1 MIISIIEQA
10 LIALPLVMGAY
21 LILSLLKLP
30 DFSIESAYLFGAVGA
45 FLTKDLPIPFIFLSA
60 MGGGIVVGMTVSFLN
75 QFLGLP
81 FLLAAIVTNGLF
93 HGLTQYL
100 LGTSVIS
107 FHLAF
112 PLHELIM
119 LLSIGLLFISTIF
132 LGLRSQLGY
141 SLAIYGNNPLFFA
154 NHNLS
159 GRYVACVG
167 VMIGHGCVGI
177 SGFLFAQSNGF
188 VDLTMNFGVILLC
201 LTALMVGKLCMR
213 GFSRPTIFIPLVGI
227 IAYFMIQQT
236 LLRLG
241 LNLKYFNAFQ
251 ALFIL
256 SVLFLGQK
264 KQSLTFDHLG
274 V

>member
-1 MIISIIEQA
+1 VIFSIIEQA
-10 LIALPLVMGAY
+10 LIALPMVLGAY

-30 DFSIESAYLFGAVGA
+30 DFSIESAYLFGAVTA
-45 FLTKDLPIPFIFLSA
+45 FLARELPIPLVLLSA
-60 MGGGIVVGMTVSFLN
+60 MGGGIFVGMTVSFLN
-75 QFLGLP
+75 QFMRLP

-107 FHLAF
+107 FHLVF
-112 PLHELIM
+112 PMHELAV
-119 LLSIGLLFISTIF
+119 LSCIGVSLVGLAY
-132 LGLRSQLGY
+132 LALRSQLGY

-159 GRYVACVG
+159 GRYVVCVG
-167 VMIGHGCVGI
+167 VMIGHGCVGL

-213 GFSRPTIFIPLVGI
+213 ITRPNIFIPFAGV
-227 IAYFMIQQT
+227 IAYFIIQQT

-264 KQSLTFDHLG
+264 KQSFTLDHLG